1 MVLSKKRTIA
11 EATLEFI
18 SEHPSVRE
26 CLQRGLI
33 NHSAL
38 AREVCRANNI
48 NSVDAV
54 IMASTRYA
62 ARLKKLPPRDAAL
75 KKILMS
81 AKIVVRSKIVL
92 VAWAKERNLAN
103 LQVLHSSIRRRGG
116 EITIVEGHNLIT
128 IFTEDE
134 FIDEVKQVIGKRIKL
149 LLRELVKITLLLP
162 EKVTFTPGYAAYMFN
177 LIAARGINM
186 VGDVTSTAEHILI
199 IDEKDLSEA
208 LAALKVFSL

>member
-1 MVLSKKRTIA
+1 MVLSKKRTVA

-38 AREVCRANNI
+38 AREVCRVNHI

-62 ARLKKLPPRDAAL
+62 ARLKKLPSRDAAL
-75 KKILMS
+75 KKMLMR
-81 AKIVVRSKIVL
+81 AKIIVRSKIVL
-92 VAWAKERNLAN
+92 VAWPKERNLAN

-116 EITIVEGHNLIT
+116 EITIVEGHDLIT

-134 FIDEVKQVIGKRIKL
+134 FIDEVKQVIGKRIKI

-208 LAALKVFSL
+208 LAALKVT

>member
-1 MVLSKKRTIA
+1 
-11 EATLEFI
+11 
-18 SEHPSVRE
+18 
-26 CLQRGLI
+26 
-33 NHSAL
+33 
-38 AREVCRANNI
+38 
-48 NSVDAV
+48 
-54 IMASTRYA
+54 
-62 ARLKKLPPRDAAL
+62 
-75 KKILMS
+75 MS